1 MIKHN
6 FSYLIG
12 AALTFLFCSLW
23 AVNTVTPWNYV
34 FMAIGGGL
42 FLRYVIGFSDH
53 MDLISALKGTG
64 SYIIR
69 YKHLPDSKLF
79 VGRGFLWTPR
89 HSAIVNRLMQ
99 DTKLLEEGEAL
110 GGLAFI
116 HGVGIKNEKDIS
128 IPLSDLVGHTVII
141 GTTRV
146 GKTRSYEV
154 FVTQAIK
161 RKNETTIIFDP
172 KGDEDLLNRTYEA
185 CLKFGREKDFMFF
198 ALPYPKFSTHYN
210 PLRNFTI
217 PNEIPDRIAMLL
229 PSGGDSEPFKAF
241 AWQVISVITNAMLF
255 LNIRPNIRLLSTY
268 SLAKT
273 EELTRKCII
282 ESFRRH
288 GKYED
293 VKHLIEDPDSKIDD
307 FMRQYHRT
315 PDVHNS
321 ATDDLLVLAKHP
333 KEHFQKMI
341 ASLTPTLNKLAI
353 GEVGTLL
360 SERSTDGTEIDWER
374 AVKNHKVV
382 YMLFGSLSMRDTAKA
397 VIRMVVQD
405 FTSFVGAKYSYMTN
419 KSHVNLIIDEFS
431 EVVDVSF
438 INLLNKAGGAGIRI
452 FLASQSV
459 ADLESELKTHAKAQ
473 QIFDNLNNKIWLRV
487 TDMAT
492 AKIFADAAG
501 NVSVRQ
507 ENTGFSVSPD
517 LNADSS
523 SVFKSSYS
531 FGMSE
536 KSTPLVDP
544 SWLLKL
550 PKGQGFMLSGGRVFK
565 IRIPLMEECKVN
577 YYAMRGIKKEEALRD
592 E

>member
-1 MIKHN
+1 
-6 FSYLIG
+6 
-12 AALTFLFCSLW
+12 
-23 AVNTVTPWNYV
+23 
-34 FMAIGGGL
+34 
-42 FLRYVIGFSDH
+42 
-53 MDLISALKGTG
+53 
-64 SYIIR
+64 
-69 YKHLPDSKLF
+69 
-79 VGRGFLWTPR
+79 
-89 HSAIVNRLMQ
+89 
-99 DTKLLEEGEAL
+99 
-110 GGLAFI
+110 
-116 HGVGIKNEKDIS
+116 
-128 IPLSDLVGHTVII
+128 
-141 GTTRV
+141 
-146 GKTRSYEV
+146 
-154 FVTQAIK
+154 
-161 RKNETTIIFDP
+161 
-172 KGDEDLLNRTYEA
+172 
-185 CLKFGREKDFMFF
+185 
-198 ALPYPKFSTHYN
+198 
-210 PLRNFTI
+210 LRNFTI

-229 PSGGDSEPFKAF
+229 PSGGDSESFKAF

-273 EELTRKCII
+273 EELTRMCIV

-288 GKYED
+288 GRYED
-293 VKHLIEDPDSKIDD
+293 VRHLIEDTDSKIDD
-307 FMRQYHRT
+307 FMRLYHRM
-315 PDVHNS
+315 PDVHNT

-341 ASLTPTLNKLAI
+341 ASLTPVLNKLAI

-360 SERSTDGTEIDWER
+360 SERSADGTEIDWER

-431 EVVDVSF
+431 EVVDASF

-473 QIFDNLNNKIWLRV
+473 QIFDNLNNKLWLRV

-492 AKIFADAAG
+492 AKIFSDAAG

-517 LNADSS
+517 LNTNSS
-523 SVFKSSYS
+523 SVFRSSYS
-531 FGMSE
+531 YGMSE

-565 IRIPLMEECKVN
+565 IRIPLMENCKLS
-577 YYAMRGIKKEEALRD
+577 YYAIKGIKKEEALKD